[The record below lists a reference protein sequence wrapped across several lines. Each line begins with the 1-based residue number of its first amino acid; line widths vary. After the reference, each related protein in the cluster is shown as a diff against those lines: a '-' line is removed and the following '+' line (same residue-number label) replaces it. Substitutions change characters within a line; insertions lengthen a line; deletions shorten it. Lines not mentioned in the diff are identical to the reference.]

1 MALGGLA
8 FALFAGS
15 LSVLSPC
22 VLPILPVVFGTAA
35 AQNRLA
41 PAALGA
47 GIILSFTGV
56 GLFIATVGFSM
67 GLDEGVFRDLGAAVL
82 LGFGAILL
90 TGPLQDRFSLAAG
103 RFGASIAPMS
113 ASLVG
118 EGVAGQFVLGL
129 SLGIV
134 WSPCVGPT
142 LGAAS
147 MMAAQGNALPQVGA
161 TMALFAIGATLPLL
175 ALGRLSS
182 RISANSRRSLLAL
195 GHRGKI
201 ALGAVAGAT
210 GLLILTGFDRPLE
223 GFLVAVSPPSLTRLT
238 TSF

>member
-1 MALGGLA
+1 MALGSLA
-8 FALFAGS
+8 FALFAGT

-35 AQNRLA
+35 AQHRLA
-41 PAALGA
+41 PAALGS
-47 GIILSFTGV
+47 GIILSFSGV
-56 GLFIATVGFSM
+56 GLFIATAGFSM
-67 GLDEGVFRDLGAAVL
+67 GLDGSVFRYLGAALL

-90 TGPLQDRFSLAAG
+90 SGPLQDRFSLAAG
-103 RFGASIAPMS
+103 RFCAVIAPVS
-113 ASLVG
+113 ASLGG
-118 EGVAGQFVLGL
+118 EGVAGQFLLGL
-129 SLGIV
+129 SLGLV

-147 MMAAQGNALPQVGA
+147 VMAAQGDGLPQVGA

-175 ALGRLSS
+175 ALGRLST

-195 GHRGKI
+195 GHRAKI
-201 ALGAVAGAT
+201 AVGAVAAVT

-223 GFLVAVSPPSLTRLT
+223 SLLVAVSPPWLTRLT

>member
-1 MALGGLA
+1 MGLGSLA
-8 FALFAGS
+8 FALFAGT

-22 VLPILPVVFGTAA
+22 VLPILPVVFGAA
-35 AQNRLA
+35 ATRHRFA

-47 GIILSFTGV
+47 GIILSFSCV

-67 GLDEGVFRDLGAAVL
+67 GLDGGVFRDLGAAVL

-90 TGPLQDRFSLAAG
+90 YGPLQDRLSLAVG
-103 RFGASIAPMS
+103 RFGAVIRPLP
-113 ASLVG
+113 ASLIG
-118 EGVAGQFVLGL
+118 ESVAAQFLLGL
-129 SLGIV
+129 SLGLV
-134 WSPCVGPT
+134 WSPCIGPT

-147 MMAAQGNALPQVGA
+147 LMAAQRNALPEVGA
-161 TMALFAIGATLPLL
+161 TMALFAIGATFPLL

-182 RISANSRRSLLAL
+182 RISANSRGSLLAL

-210 GLLILTGFDRPLE
+210 GLLIMTGFERPLE
-223 GFLVAVSPPSLTRLT
+223 SFLVAVSPPWLTRLT

>member
-1 MALGGLA
+1 MALGNLA

-35 AQNRLA
+35 AQHRLA

-47 GIILSFTGV
+47 GIVLSFSAV
-56 GLFIATVGFSM
+56 GLFIATAGFSM
-67 GLDEGVFRDLGAAVL
+67 GLDGGVFRNLGAAVL
-82 LGFGAILL
+82 VGFGAILL
-90 TGPLQDRFSLAAG
+90 SGPLQDRFLLGAG
-103 RFGASIAPMS
+103 RFSAVIATVS
-113 ASLVG
+113 ASLAG
-118 EGVAGQFVLGL
+118 EGVGSQFLLGL
-129 SLGIV
+129 SLGLV

-175 ALGRLSS
+175 VLGRLSS
-182 RISANSRRSLLAL
+182 RMGANFRRSLLAL

-201 ALGAVAGAT
+201 ALGAVAGTT

-223 GFLVAVSPPSLTRLT
+223 SFLVATSPPWLTRLT
-238 TSF
+238 ASF

>member
-1 MALGGLA
+1 LALGNLA

-15 LSVLSPC
+15 LSILSPC

-35 AQNRLA
+35 AQHRLA

-47 GIILSFTGV
+47 GIVLSFSAV
-56 GLFIATVGFSM
+56 GLFIAAAGFSM
-67 GLDEGVFRDLGAAVL
+67 GLDGVFRDLGAAVL
-82 LGFGAILL
+82 VGFGAILL
-90 TGPLQDRFSLAAG
+90 SGPLQDRFSLGAG
-103 RFGASIAPMS
+103 RFGAAIATVS
-113 ASLVG
+113 ASLAG
-118 EGVAGQFVLGL
+118 EGVGSQFLLGL
-129 SLGIV
+129 SLGLV

-147 MMAAQGNALPQVGA
+147 MMAAQASALPQVAA

-175 ALGRLSS
+175 VLGRLSS
-182 RISANSRRSLLAL
+182 RIGANSRRLLLAL

-210 GLLILTGFDRPLE
+210 GLLILTGFDRSLE
-223 GFLVAVSPPSLTRLT
+223 SFLVAISPAWLTRLT
-238 TSF
+238 ASL

>member
-103 RFGASIAPMS
+103 RFGAAIAPMS

-161 TMALFAIGATLPLL
+161 TMALFAIGATLPL
-175 ALGRLSS
+175 ALGRVSS

-223 GFLVAVSPPSLTRLT
+223 GFLVAVSPPWLTRLT

>member
-1 MALGGLA
+1 MALGNLA
-8 FALFAGS
+8 FALLAGS

-35 AQNRLA
+35 AHHRLA

-47 GIILSFTGV
+47 GIVLSFSAV
-56 GLFIATVGFSM
+56 GLFITTVGFSM
-67 GLDEGVFRDLGAAVL
+67 GFDGGVFRDLGAAVL
-82 LGFGAILL
+82 VGFGAILL
-90 TGPLQDRFSLAAG
+90 SRPLQDRFSLVAG
-103 RFGASIAPMS
+103 RFGAVIATVS
-113 ASLVG
+113 GSLAG
-118 EGVAGQFVLGL
+118 EGIGSQFLLGL
-129 SLGIV
+129 SLGLV

-175 ALGRLSS
+175 VLGRLSS
-182 RISANSRRSLLAL
+182 RMGANFRGSLLAL

-201 ALGAVAGAT
+201 ALGTVAGTT
-210 GLLILTGFDRPLE
+210 GLLILAGFDKPLE
-223 GFLVAVSPPSLTRLT
+223 SFLVATSPPWLTRLT

>member
-1 MALGGLA
+1 VALGNLA
-8 FALFAGS
+8 FALLAGS

-35 AQNRLA
+35 AHHRLA

-47 GIILSFTGV
+47 GIVLSFSAV
-56 GLFIATVGFSM
+56 GLFIATAGFSM
-67 GLDEGVFRDLGAAVL
+67 GLDGGVFRNLGAAVL
-82 LGFGAILL
+82 VGFGAILL
-90 TGPLQDRFSLAAG
+90 SGPLQDRFSLRVG
-103 RFGASIAPMS
+103 RLGAVIAPVS
-113 ASLVG
+113 ASRASSHFL
-118 EGVAGQFVLGL
+118 LGL
-129 SLGIV
+129 SLGLV

-147 MMAAQGNALPQVGA
+147 MMAAQGDALPQVGA

-175 ALGRLSS
+175 VLGRLSS
-182 RISANSRRSLLAL
+182 RMGANSRRSLLAL

-223 GFLVAVSPPSLTRLT
+223 SFLVAASPPWLTRLT

>member
-1 MALGGLA
+1 MALGGLV
-8 FALFAGS
+8 FALFAGI
-15 LSVLSPC
+15 LSALSPC

-35 AQNRLA
+35 ARHRLA

-47 GIILSFTGV
+47 GIVLSFSGV

-67 GLDEGVFRDLGAAVL
+67 GLDGGVFRDLGAAAL
-82 LGFGAILL
+82 LSFAAILL
-90 TGPLQDRFSLAAG
+90 CGPLQDRFSLATG
-103 RFGASIAPMS
+103 RFAAMIARVPELL
-113 ASLVG
+113 AGESLG
-118 EGVAGQFVLGL
+118 GQFLLGL
-129 SLGIV
+129 SLGLA
-134 WSPCVGPT
+134 WSPCAGPT

-147 MMAAQGNALPQVGA
+147 LMAAQGNSLPKVGA

-182 RISANSRRSLLAL
+182 RLGANSRRELLTL

-201 ALGAVAGAT
+201 ALGAMAGAT
-210 GLLILTGFDRPLE
+210 GLLILTGFDKPLE
-223 GFLVAVSPPSLTRLT
+223 GFLVAASPPWLTRLT

>member
-1 MALGGLA
+1 MALGSLA
-8 FALFAGS
+8 FALFAGT

-35 AQNRLA
+35 ARHWLA
-41 PAALGA
+41 PAALGS
-47 GIILSFTGV
+47 GIILSFSGV
-56 GLFIATVGFSM
+56 GLFVATVGFSM
-67 GLDEGVFRDLGAAVL
+67 GLDGGIFRYLGATVL

-90 TGPLQDRFSLAAG
+90 SGLLQDRFSLATG
-103 RFGASIAPMS
+103 RFGAIIAPVS
-113 ASLVG
+113 ESLAG
-118 EGVAGQFVLGL
+118 EGVAGQFLLGL
-129 SLGIV
+129 SLGLV

-147 MMAAQGNALPQVGA
+147 MMAAQGDALPQVGA

-175 ALGRLSS
+175 VLGRLSS
-182 RISANSRRSLLAL
+182 RMGANSRRSLLAL

-223 GFLVAVSPPSLTRLT
+223 SFLVAASPPWLTRLT

>member
-1 MALGGLA
+1 MLGSLA
-8 FALFAGS
+8 FAFFAGT

-35 AQNRLA
+35 MRHRLA

-47 GIILSFTGV
+47 GIILSFSGV
-56 GLFIATVGFSM
+56 GLFVATVGYSM
-67 GLDEGVFRDLGAAVL
+67 GLDGGIFRDFGAAVM

-90 TGPLQDRFSLAAG
+90 SGSLQDRFSLAAG
-103 RFGASIAPMS
+103 RFAAIAPVS
-113 ASLVG
+113 ASLAG
-118 EGVAGQFVLGL
+118 ESVAAQFLLGL
-129 SLGIV
+129 ILGLV

-147 MMAAQGNALPQVGA
+147 MMAAQGNAFPQVGA

-175 ALGRLSS
+175 ALGWLSS
-182 RISANSRRSLLAL
+182 RINAKSRRSLLAL
-195 GHRGKI
+195 THRGKI

-223 GFLVAVSPPSLTRLT
+223 GFLVAVSPPWLTRLRT
-238 TSF
+238 RF